1 VALTSHP
8 SYNPPMLQ
16 DIFRFSLFGHD
27 IAIHGFGLMMVIGFL
42 AAMSLAKYLAKRSG
56 LDGELFANATLIG
69 LFTGVLGARMSHVL
83 ENLSDFTDPH
93 RTLLQNIFE
102 MFNITSGGLTYYGGF
117 ILAFPTLVIYAR
129 IKKIPLRLGMD
140 IVAPCLMV
148 GLAFGRVGCF
158 LNGCCY
164 GAESN
169 VPWAVH
175 FPYGSYAYED
185 QFHNGEIFPPARLQ
199 AVTPDGER
207 VLYSPLQ
214 LKKSGNTDLLNLA
227 AKQESKPVHPA
238 QLYSTLTAFLLAALL
253 VAYFTIPHTPGS
265 VFALMMV
272 LEGIARFVLEL
283 LRVEPPIT
291 YIHGYGLSL
300 SMLLGIILAIIGGIL
315 GFVFNSMGG
324 STGSP
329 QLQPL
334 AA

>member
-1 VALTSHP
+1 
-8 SYNPPMLQ
+8 MLQ

-42 AAMSLAKYLAKRSG
+42 GAMYLAKYLATRSG

-83 ENLSDFTDPH
+83 ENLPDFTRSD
-93 RTLLQNIFE
+93 RTVFQNIFE

-117 ILAFPTLVIYAR
+117 ILAFPTLLIYAHK
-129 IKKIPLRLGMD
+129 KKIPLRLGMD

-164 GAESN
+164 GAECN
-169 VPWAVH
+169 LPWAVH

-185 QFHNGEIFPPARLQ
+185 QFHNGEIFPPAALQ
-199 AVTPDGER
+199 ARTPEGER
-207 VLYSPLQ
+207 VLYPPVQ
-214 LKKSGNTDLLNLA
+214 LKKSGNTALLDLA
-227 AKQESKPVHPA
+227 AKEESKPVHPA
-238 QLYSTLTAFLLAALL
+238 QLYSTLTAFLLAGLL
-253 VAYFTIPHTPGS
+253 VAFFSIPHAPGT

-272 LEGIARFVLEL
+272 LEGIARFVLEI
-283 LRVEPPIT
+283 LRVEPPVV

-300 SMLLGIILAIIGGIL
+300 SMVLGIVLAIVGGIL
-315 GFVFNSMGG
+315 GLVFNFMGG
-324 STGSP
+324 STGAP
-329 QLQPL
+329 QLR
-334 AA
+334 AAAA